1 MSASKLFVKTGDT
14 VMVMSGEDKGKTG
27 KVQKAFPATGKI
39 VVEGVAMVKKHQKPR
54 GQGMQ
59 GGIIEQEAAI
69 PACKVMLVCPKCKKP
84 TRIGY
89 TFVEGEGK
97 LSRRKRRVCVK
108 CKAVFD
114 D

>member
-1 MSASKLFVKTGDT
+1 MNNMFVKTGDT

-27 KVQKAFPATGKI
+27 KVQKAYPSKGKI

-84 TRIGY
+84 TRVGHAM
-89 TFVEGEGK
+89 TTGEK
-97 LSRRKRRVCVK
+97 ARKVRTCKK
-108 CKAVFD
+108 CGAAFD
-114 D
+114 N

>member
-1 MSASKLFVKTGDT
+1 MNNLFVKTGDT

-27 KVQKAFPATGKI
+27 KVQKAYPYKGKI

-84 TRIGY
+84 TRIAHKF
-89 TFVEGEGK
+89 TEGEK
-97 LSRRKRRVCVK
+97 ARKVRICKK
-108 CKAVFD
+108 CGAAFD
-114 D
+114 N

>member
-1 MSASKLFVKTGDT
+1 MNNMFVKSGDT

-27 KVQKAFPATGKI
+27 KVQKAYPSKGKI

-69 PACKVMLVCPKCKKP
+69 AACKVMLVCPKCKKP
-84 TRIGY
+84 TRVGH
-89 TFVEGEGK
+89 TMTTGEK
-97 LSRRKRRVCVK
+97 ARKVRTCKK
-108 CKAVFD
+108 CGAAFEN
-114 D
+114 

>member
-1 MSASKLFVKTGDT
+1 MNNMFVNTGDT

-27 KVQKAFPATGKI
+27 KVQKAYPSKGKI

-84 TRIGY
+84 TRVGH
-89 TFVEGEGK
+89 TMTTGEK
-97 LSRRKRRVCVK
+97 ARKVRTCKK
-108 CKAVFD
+108 CGAAFEN
-114 D
+114 

>member
-1 MSASKLFVKTGDT
+1 MNNMFVKTGDT

-27 KVQKAFPATGKI
+27 KVQKAYPSKGKI

-69 PACKVMLVCPKCKKP
+69 AACKVMLVCPK
-84 TRIGY
+84 
-89 TFVEGEGK
+89 
-97 LSRRKRRVCVK
+97 SRSPL
-108 CKAVFD
+108 A
-114 D
+114 

>member
-1 MSASKLFVKTGDT
+1 MNNMFVKTGDT

-27 KVQKAFPATGKI
+27 KVQKAYPSKGKI

-69 PACKVMLVCPKCKKP
+69 AACKVMLVCPKCKKP
-84 TRIGY
+84 TRVGH
-89 TFVEGEGK
+89 TMTTGEK
-97 LSRRKRRVCVK
+97 ARKVRTCKK
-108 CKAVFD
+108 CGAAFEN
-114 D
+114 

>member
-1 MSASKLFVKTGDT
+1 MAANLFVKTGDT

-59 GGIIEQEAAI
+59 GGIIDQEAAI

-84 TRIGY
+84 TRVGY
-89 TFVEGEGK
+89 TFADGEGK
-97 LSRRKRRVCVK
+97 QSRRKHRVCKK

>member
-1 MSASKLFVKTGDT
+1 MNNMFVKTGDT

-27 KVQKAFPATGKI
+27 KVQKAYPSKGKI

-84 TRIGY
+84 TRVAHKMI
-89 TFVEGEGK
+89 EGEK
-97 LSRRKRRVCVK
+97 ARKVRACKK
-108 CKAVFD
+108 CGAAIEN
-114 D
+114 

>member
-1 MSASKLFVKTGDT
+1 MSASKLFVKAGDT

-59 GGIIEQEAAI
+59 GGIIDQEAAI
-69 PACKVMLVCPKCKKP
+69 PACKVRLVCPKCKKP
-84 TRIGY
+84 TRVGY
-89 TFVEGEGK
+89 TFADGEGK
-97 LSRRKRRVCVK
+97 LSRRKHRVCKK

>member
-1 MSASKLFVKTGDT
+1 MAANLFVKTGDT

-59 GGIIEQEAAI
+59 GGIIDQEAAI
-69 PACKVMLVCPKCKKP
+69 PVCKVMLVCPKCKKP
-84 TRIGY
+84 TRVGY
-89 TFVEGEGK
+89 TFADGEGK
-97 LSRRKRRVCVK
+97 LSRRKHRVCKK